1 MRIGL
6 YQAIMAVL
14 FVSLSQAHDVTA
26 QKVLEQRV
34 TIQLNNIG
42 IVQLLDKIEK
52 ATDVKFMYNPQ
63 ILTSDQRY
71 TLKFEEEPL
80 YNILNTVL
88 TPIQVA
94 YEVVNRRIILK
105 RDNARTSVDPA
116 IPMEVA
122 APLRLVRG
130 TVVDERNN
138 APAGRECGG
147 KEHPARYHNERRRC
161 L

>member
-6 YQAIMAVL
+6 YQAIMAFT
-14 FVSLSQAHDVTA
+14 FVTFSQAHDVTA

-52 ATDVKFMYNPQ
+52 VTDVKFMYNPQ
-63 ILTSDQRY
+63 ILASDQRY

-88 TPIQVA
+88 TPIQVT

-116 IPMEVA
+116 
-122 APLRLVRG
+122 
-130 TVVDERNN
+130 
-138 APAGRECGG
+138 
-147 KEHPARYHNERRRC
+147 
-161 L
+161 